1 MARVGPKSYA
11 IRVLLWLGW
20 AGLGLT
26 DPGSPFSRGLFAA
39 EVVAVRGAEVERS
52 AISLA
57 SAATVAVPVGTTSA
71 SSTEKGPQKATEKSP
86 ATPASPAPNLADKTL
101 VVLGD
106 SLSAGFGVDP
116 AEAWPARVQ
125 DMIRQAGLP
134 WKLVNAGVSGDTSA
148 GGLRR
153 LDWILR
159 RPVDA
164 LLIELGGNDGLRG
177 LPLEATRTNLQ
188 AVIER
193 TRAKFP
199 DARIVLTGM
208 RMPDNFGEGYTRQFE
223 GLYRDLAEKHRVVL
237 IPFLLD
243 GVGGRPELNLPD
255 QIHPNA
261 EGHRRVATNVWKVLR
276 PVLQEAKR

>member
-1 MARVGPKSYA
+1 MSRRRPTTFALWVGCCLA
-11 IRVLLWLGW
+11 WIVLG
-20 AGLGLT
+20 GL
-26 DPGSPFSRGLFAA
+26 SA
-39 EVVAVRGAEVERS
+39 EP
-52 AISLA
+52 
-57 SAATVAVPVGTTSA
+57 PVTPS
-71 SSTEKGPQKATEKSP
+71 
-86 ATPASPAPNLADKTL
+86 TPASPLSPATERVL

-116 AEAWPARVQ
+116 AEAWPARIQ
-125 DMIRQAGLP
+125 EWIRGARLP
-134 WKLVNAGVSGDTSA
+134 WKLVNAGVSGDTTA

-153 LDWILR
+153 LDWVLR

-193 TRAKFP
+193 TRAKYP
-199 DARIVLTGM
+199 EARIVISGM
-208 RMPDNFGEGYTRQFE
+208 KMPDNLGEAYTRQFE
-223 GLYRDLAEKHRVVL
+223 GLFRDLAEKHRLVL

-261 EGHRRVATNVWKVLR
+261 EGHRRVATNVWNVLQ
-276 PVLQEAKR
+276 PVLQPR

>member
-1 MARVGPKSYA
+1 MSC
-11 IRVLLWLGW
+11 
-20 AGLGLT
+20 GLQ
-26 DPGSPFSRGLFAA
+26 AA
-39 EVVAVRGAEVERS
+39 ETA
-52 AISLA
+52 LN
-57 SAATVAVPVGTTSA
+57 
-71 SSTEKGPQKATEKSP
+71 
-86 ATPASPAPNLADKTL
+86 PAPAPVVEKTL

-116 AEAWPARVQ
+116 AEAWPARIQ
-125 DMIRQAGLP
+125 EKIRAARLP

-159 RPVDA
+159 RPLEA

-177 LPLEATRTNLQ
+177 LPLAATRTNLQ
-188 AVIER
+188 AVIDR
-193 TRAKFP
+193 TRAKYP
-199 DARIVLTGM
+199 QVRIVIAGM
-208 RMPDNFGEGYTRQFE
+208 KMPDNLGEAYTRQFE
-223 GLYRDLAEKHRVVL
+223 GLFRDLAEKHRLVL

-261 EGHRRVATNVWKVLR
+261 EGHRRVATNVWNVLQ
-276 PVLQEAKR
+276 PVLQPR

>member
-1 MARVGPKSYA
+1 MSC
-11 IRVLLWLGW
+11 
-20 AGLGLT
+20 GLQ
-26 DPGSPFSRGLFAA
+26 AA
-39 EVVAVRGAEVERS
+39 ETA
-52 AISLA
+52 LN
-57 SAATVAVPVGTTSA
+57 
-71 SSTEKGPQKATEKSP
+71 
-86 ATPASPAPNLADKTL
+86 PAPAPVVEKTL

-116 AEAWPARVQ
+116 AEAWPARIQ
-125 DMIRQAGLP
+125 EKIRAARLP

-159 RPVDA
+159 RPLEA

-177 LPLEATRTNLQ
+177 LPLAATRTNLQ
-188 AVIER
+188 AVIDR
-193 TRAKFP
+193 TRAKYP
-199 DARIVLTGM
+199 QVRIVIAGM
-208 RMPDNFGEGYTRQFE
+208 KMPENLGEAYTRQFE
-223 GLYRDLAEKHRVVL
+223 GLYRDLAETNRVAL

-261 EGHRRVATNVWKVLR
+261 EGHRRVATNVWQVLQ
-276 PVLQEAKR
+276 PVLQ

>member
-1 MARVGPKSYA
+1 MSRRRSLILALWALVG
-11 IRVLLWLGW
+11 LGW
-20 AGLGLT
+20 PVL
-26 DPGSPFSRGLFAA
+26 RGTPAEPAA
-39 EVVAVRGAEVERS
+39 PAA
-52 AISLA
+52 A
-57 SAATVAVPVGTTSA
+57 SA
-71 SSTEKGPQKATEKSP
+71 P
-86 ATPASPAPNLADKTL
+86 AKERVL

-116 AEAWPARVQ
+116 NEAWPARIQ
-125 DMIRQAGLP
+125 EKIREAGLP

-188 AVIER
+188 SVIER
-193 TRAKFP
+193 TRAKHP
-199 DARIVLTGM
+199 EARIVLAGM
-208 RMPDNFGEGYTRQFE
+208 RMPENFGEAYTRTFE
-223 GLYRDLAEKHRVVL
+223 ALYRDLAEKHRVALV
-237 IPFLLD
+237 PFLLD
-243 GVGGRPELNLPD
+243 GVGGQPEFNLPD

-261 EGHRRVATNVWKVLR
+261 EGHRRVATNVWN
-276 PVLQEAKR
+276 VLQPLLQAR

>member
-1 MARVGPKSYA
+1 MNRRPCSPFA
-11 IRVLLWLGW
+11 LWVALCLGLMGFGLLGW
-20 AGLGLT
+20 GT
-26 DPGSPFSRGLFAA
+26 PAA
-39 EVVAVRGAEVERS
+39 E
-52 AISLA
+52 
-57 SAATVAVPVGTTSA
+57 TVSNPSGT
-71 SSTEKGPQKATEKSP
+71 PP
-86 ATPASPAPNLADKTL
+86 AGKVL

-116 AEAWPARVQ
+116 SEAWPARIQ
-125 DMIRQAGLP
+125 EKIRHSGLP
-134 WKLVNAGVSGDTSA
+134 WKLVNAGLSGDTSA

-164 LLIELGGNDGLRG
+164 LLLELGSNDGLRG

-193 TRAKFP
+193 TRAKHP
-199 DARIVLTGM
+199 NVRIVLAGM
-208 RMPDNFGEGYTRQFE
+208 KMPENLGEAYTRQFE
-223 GLYRDLAEKHRVVL
+223 SLYRDLAQSHQATL
-237 IPFLLD
+237 IPFLLE

-261 EGHRRVATNVWKVLR
+261 EGHRRVATNVWKVLE
-276 PVLQEAKR
+276 PVLQ

>member
-1 MARVGPKSYA
+1 MSRRRPTTFALWVGCCLAWIVP
-11 IRVLLWLGW
+11 G
-20 AGLGLT
+20 GLSAEPPVT
-26 DPGSPFSRGLFAA
+26 PSPP
-39 EVVAVRGAEVERS
+39 
-52 AISLA
+52 A
-57 SAATVAVPVGTTSA
+57 SPL
-71 SSTEKGPQKATEKSP
+71 SP
-86 ATPASPAPNLADKTL
+86 ATERVL

-116 AEAWPARVQ
+116 AEAWPARIQ
-125 DMIRQAGLP
+125 EWIRGARLP
-134 WKLVNAGVSGDTSA
+134 WKLVNAGVSGDTTA

-153 LDWILR
+153 LDWVLR

-193 TRAKFP
+193 TRAKYP
-199 DARIVLTGM
+199 EARIVIAGM
-208 RMPDNFGEGYTRQFE
+208 KMPDNLGEAYTRQFE
-223 GLYRDLAEKHRVVL
+223 GLFRDLAEKHRLVL

-261 EGHRRVATNVWKVLR
+261 EGHRRVATNVWNVLQ
-276 PVLQEAKR
+276 PVLQPR

>member
-1 MARVGPKSYA
+1 MSRRRPTTFALWVGCCLA
-11 IRVLLWLGW
+11 WIVLG
-20 AGLGLT
+20 GLSAEPPVT
-26 DPGSPFSRGLFAA
+26 PSP
-39 EVVAVRGAEVERS
+39 
-52 AISLA
+52 
-57 SAATVAVPVGTTSA
+57 P
-71 SSTEKGPQKATEKSP
+71 SSPPSP
-86 ATPASPAPNLADKTL
+86 ATERVL

-116 AEAWPARVQ
+116 AEAWPARILEW
-125 DMIRQAGLP
+125 IRGARLP
-134 WKLVNAGVSGDTSA
+134 WKLVNAGVSGDTTA

-153 LDWILR
+153 LDWVLR

-193 TRAKFP
+193 TRAKYP
-199 DARIVLTGM
+199 EARIVIAGM
-208 RMPDNFGEGYTRQFE
+208 KMPDNLGEAYTRQFE
-223 GLYRDLAEKHRVVL
+223 GLFRDLAEKHRLVL

-261 EGHRRVATNVWKVLR
+261 EGHRRVATNVWNVLQ
-276 PVLQEAKR
+276 PVLQPR

>member
-1 MARVGPKSYA
+1 MSC
-11 IRVLLWLGW
+11 
-20 AGLGLT
+20 GLQ
-26 DPGSPFSRGLFAA
+26 AA
-39 EVVAVRGAEVERS
+39 ETA
-52 AISLA
+52 LN
-57 SAATVAVPVGTTSA
+57 
-71 SSTEKGPQKATEKSP
+71 
-86 ATPASPAPNLADKTL
+86 PAPAPFVEKTL

-116 AEAWPARVQ
+116 AEAWPARIQ
-125 DMIRQAGLP
+125 EKIREARLP

-159 RPVDA
+159 RPLEA

-177 LPLEATRTNLQ
+177 LPLAATRTNLQ
-188 AVIER
+188 AVIDR
-193 TRAKFP
+193 TRAKYP
-199 DARIVLTGM
+199 QVRIVIAGM
-208 RMPDNFGEGYTRQFE
+208 KMPENLGEAYTRQFE
-223 GLYRDLAEKHRVVL
+223 GLYRDLAETNRVAL

-261 EGHRRVATNVWKVLR
+261 EGHRRVATNVWQ
-276 PVLQEAKR
+276 VLQPILQ

>member
-1 MARVGPKSYA
+1 MSRRRPTTFALWVGCCLA
-11 IRVLLWLGW
+11 WIVLG
-20 AGLGLT
+20 GLSAEPPVT
-26 DPGSPFSRGLFAA
+26 PSP
-39 EVVAVRGAEVERS
+39 
-52 AISLA
+52 
-57 SAATVAVPVGTTSA
+57 P
-71 SSTEKGPQKATEKSP
+71 SSPPSP
-86 ATPASPAPNLADKTL
+86 ATERVL

-116 AEAWPARVQ
+116 AEAWPARIQ
-125 DMIRQAGLP
+125 EWIRGARLP
-134 WKLVNAGVSGDTSA
+134 WKLVNAGVSGDTTA

-153 LDWILR
+153 LDWVLR

-193 TRAKFP
+193 TRAKYP
-199 DARIVLTGM
+199 EARIVIAGM
-208 RMPDNFGEGYTRQFE
+208 KMPDNLGEAYTRQFE
-223 GLYRDLAEKHRVVL
+223 GLFRDLAEKHRLVL

-261 EGHRRVATNVWKVLR
+261 EGHRRVATNVWNVLQ
-276 PVLQEAKR
+276 PVLQPR

>member
-1 MARVGPKSYA
+1 MQRTQPVDPMTCRHRVPRILWA
-11 IRVLLWLGW
+11 VLCIGW
-20 AGLGLT
+20 ISSGLK
-26 DPGSPFSRGLFAA
+26 AA
-39 EVVAVRGAEVERS
+39 ETA
-52 AISLA
+52 LN
-57 SAATVAVPVGTTSA
+57 
-71 SSTEKGPQKATEKSP
+71 
-86 ATPASPAPNLADKTL
+86 PAPAPVVEKTL

-116 AEAWPARVQ
+116 AEAWPARIQ
-125 DMIRQAGLP
+125 EKIREARLP

-159 RPVDA
+159 RPLEA

-177 LPLEATRTNLQ
+177 LPLAATRTNLQ
-188 AVIER
+188 TVIDR
-193 TRAKFP
+193 TRAKYP
-199 DARIVLTGM
+199 QVRIVIAGM
-208 RMPDNFGEGYTRQFE
+208 KMPENLGEAYTLQFE
-223 GLYRDLAEKHRVVL
+223 GLYRDLAETNRVAL

-261 EGHRRVATNVWKVLR
+261 EGHRRVATNVWQVLQ
-276 PVLQEAKR
+276 PVLQ

>member
-1 MARVGPKSYA
+1 MQRTQPVDPMTRRHRVRR
-11 IRVLLWLGW
+11 ILWVVLCLGW
-20 AGLGLT
+20 MSCGLQ
-26 DPGSPFSRGLFAA
+26 AA
-39 EVVAVRGAEVERS
+39 ETA
-52 AISLA
+52 LN
-57 SAATVAVPVGTTSA
+57 
-71 SSTEKGPQKATEKSP
+71 
-86 ATPASPAPNLADKTL
+86 PAPAPVVEKTL

-116 AEAWPARVQ
+116 AEAWPARIQ
-125 DMIRQAGLP
+125 EKIRAARLP

-159 RPVDA
+159 RPLEA

-177 LPLEATRTNLQ
+177 LPLAATRTNLQ
-188 AVIER
+188 AVIDR
-193 TRAKFP
+193 TRAKYP
-199 DARIVLTGM
+199 QVRIVIAGM
-208 RMPDNFGEGYTRQFE
+208 KMPENLGESYTRQFE
-223 GLYRDLAEKHRVVL
+223 GLYRDLAETNRVAL

-261 EGHRRVATNVWKVLR
+261 EGHRRVATNVWQVLQ
-276 PVLQEAKR
+276 PVLQ

>member
-1 MARVGPKSYA
+1 MSRRRPTTLALWVGCCLTWG
-11 IRVLLWLGW
+11 VLG
-20 AGLGLT
+20 GLSAEPPVTL
-26 DPGSPFSRGLFAA
+26 SP
-39 EVVAVRGAEVERS
+39 
-52 AISLA
+52 
-57 SAATVAVPVGTTSA
+57 
-71 SSTEKGPQKATEKSP
+71 
-86 ATPASPAPNLADKTL
+86 PASPPSPTTERVL

-116 AEAWPARVQ
+116 AEAWPARIQ
-125 DMIRQAGLP
+125 EWIRGARLP
-134 WKLVNAGVSGDTSA
+134 WKLVNAGVSGDTTA

-153 LDWILR
+153 LDWVLR

-193 TRAKFP
+193 TRAKYP
-199 DARIVLTGM
+199 EARIVIAGM
-208 RMPDNFGEGYTRQFE
+208 KMPDNLGEAYTRQFE
-223 GLYRDLAEKHRVVL
+223 GLFRDLAEKHRLVL

-261 EGHRRVATNVWKVLR
+261 EGHRRVATNVWNVLQ
-276 PVLQEAKR
+276 PVLQPR

>member
-1 MARVGPKSYA
+1 MSC
-11 IRVLLWLGW
+11 
-20 AGLGLT
+20 GLQ
-26 DPGSPFSRGLFAA
+26 AA
-39 EVVAVRGAEVERS
+39 ETA
-52 AISLA
+52 LN
-57 SAATVAVPVGTTSA
+57 
-71 SSTEKGPQKATEKSP
+71 
-86 ATPASPAPNLADKTL
+86 PAPAPVVEKTL

-116 AEAWPARVQ
+116 AEAWPARIQ
-125 DMIRQAGLP
+125 EKIRAARLP

-159 RPVDA
+159 RPLEA

-177 LPLEATRTNLQ
+177 LPLAATRTNLQ
-188 AVIER
+188 AVIDR
-193 TRAKFP
+193 TRAKYP
-199 DARIVLTGM
+199 QVRIVIAGM
-208 RMPDNFGEGYTRQFE
+208 KMPENLGEAYTRQFE
-223 GLYRDLAEKHRVVL
+223 GLYRDLAETNRVAL

-261 EGHRRVATNVWKVLR
+261 EGHRRVATNVWQ
-276 PVLQEAKR
+276 VLQPILQ